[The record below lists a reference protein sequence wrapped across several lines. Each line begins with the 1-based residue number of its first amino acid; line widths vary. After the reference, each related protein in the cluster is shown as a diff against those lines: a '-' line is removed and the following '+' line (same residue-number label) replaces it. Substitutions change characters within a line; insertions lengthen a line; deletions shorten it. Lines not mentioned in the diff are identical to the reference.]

1 MFAFVLIHYSMAR
14 ARARIAPKSRS
25 ETHHPM
31 KLLYAPVIV
40 SLALFA
46 GCAKNSDV
54 AKLQSQLRK
63 MQDQQLE
70 LTSDLQGKLDA
81 TQGRLAKVEADLEQA
96 KTSASELKDTV
107 NSNKETEIEATITR
121 LKDEAELGK
130 TATSL
135 VSKTSKTE
143 EEIYGKLVE
152 GIGKNLNTFPPAEW
166 WEKHRAE
173 DGFNRVG
180 NFVLALTNIQGRAT
194 KADLFLTDDKMLANE
209 EQNRTDLLVV
219 VGLARLYDQ
228 NPDAAKWVA
237 SFWVKKAMIFNQLYL
252 NPVKILDRFE
262 CCFTRRGH
270 LVRQCATVG
279 RTRPKR
285 DVALGHGRE
294 WFVGLFHA

>member
-81 TQGRLAKVEADLEQA
+81 TQGRLAKVEADLKQA

-107 NSNKETEIEATITR
+107 NSNKETETTDA
-121 LKDEAELGK
+121 
-130 TATSL
+130 
-135 VSKTSKTE
+135 KTE
-143 EEIYGKLVE
+143 ADDAKAEMALDRRVMEVE
-152 GIGKNLNTFPPAEW
+152 SQISVINPTL
-166 WEKHRAE
+166 
-173 DGFNRVG
+173 
-180 NFVLALTNIQGRAT
+180 AT
-194 KADLFLTDDKMLANE
+194 KADALEFL
-209 EQNRTDLLVV
+209 DLQ
-219 VGLARLYDQ
+219 R
-228 NPDAAKWVA
+228 K
-237 SFWVKKAMIFNQLYL
+237 
-252 NPVKILDRFE
+252 
-262 CCFTRRGH
+262 
-270 LVRQCATVG
+270 
-279 RTRPKR
+279 
-285 DVALGHGRE
+285 VALISARAEDAQDNNSALELLRLQDRVDDIVAALKMPDRQRRQWMIDVLH
-294 WFVGLFHA
+294 